1 MAGIKIIKKKDLQYK
16 EDDHNEQEILKD
28 AEARVNSSSRGTAE
42 FRAPKAE
49 EPDEVQ
55 KMKDWVNESLL
66 EIEAKKKAERENLFG
81 GGLRR

>member
-16 EDDHNEQEILKD
+16 EDDHNEQEIMKD
-28 AEARVNSSSRGTAE
+28 AEARVSSSSGGTAE

-49 EPDEVQ
+49 EADEVQ
-55 KMKDWVNESLL
+55 KMKDWVNESLK

-81 GGLRR
+81 GGLRK

>member
-16 EDDHNEQEILKD
+16 EDDHNEHEILKD
-28 AEARVNSSSRGTAE
+28 AEARVNSSSGGNAE

-55 KMKDWVNESLL
+55 KMKDWVNESLQ

-81 GGLRR
+81 GGLRK